1 MVLLQATSPA
11 GPSLAVIRR
20 AFAVRGELNYS
31 LPTVIE
37 ADLAKF
43 SSLELQADANSPYG
57 LQLPK

>member
-43 SSLELQADANSPYG
+43 SSLELQADANSP
-57 LQLPK
+57 